1 VLSRRTVL
9 RGASVA
15 AAAAMAGCGRAPD
28 YRSGQLRIA
37 TGGQGGVYYVYGQ
50 GIATAVRRDLPRLEP
65 VVLATAASVDNVRMV
80 AAGSAELAFTL
91 ADSAAAGLAGDAP
104 FEHPMPIAAL
114 ARLYDNY
121 LHLVVSAA
129 GTIRDLAALAGRRV
143 SLGANGSGTELIAT
157 RLLGLV
163 GIDPKRDLT
172 VLPLGVDDSA
182 RSLASGGLDAFF
194 FSGGLPVAA
203 ITALAQAI
211 AIRLVG
217 AGDLASKL
225 RDRYGELYSE
235 LAIPASAYR
244 LEEPVSTVGV
254 SNYLVVAASFDSE
267 LAYLLTRLLFVRR
280 DMLASAHPEA
290 RRLDRGAA
298 IDTYPLPLHP
308 GAVRYYREAKR

>member
-1 VLSRRTVL
+1 
-9 RGASVA
+9 
-15 AAAAMAGCGRAPD
+15 
-28 YRSGQLRIA
+28 
-37 TGGQGGVYYVYGQ
+37 
-50 GIATAVRRDLPRLEP
+50 
-65 VVLATAASVDNVRMV
+65 
-80 AAGSAELAFTL
+80 
-91 ADSAAAGLAGDAP
+91 
-104 FEHPMPIAAL
+104 
-114 ARLYDNY
+114 
-121 LHLVVSAA
+121 
-129 GTIRDLAALAGRRV
+129 LAA
-143 SLGANGSGTELIAT
+143 
-157 RLLGLV
+157 
-163 GIDPKRDLT
+163 
-172 VLPLGVDDSA
+172 
-182 RSLASGGLDAFF
+182 GGLDAFF

-254 SNYLVVAASFDSE
+254 SNYLVVAASFDRE